1 MKKMNPPEWLSEG
14 PMDLEYKSYKML
26 SKVKELRRMLRKG
39 NLDAALNEIDPAL
52 DYLYLYDAVQAI
64 DEDLHVLPPEFDPEL
79 ELVYT
84 SRLVDVERN
93 TIVDQLCMTAL
104 DLFEDLH
111 AEAREMW
118 REVED
123 SIKTSY
129 LYTRPMLVNDGFI
142 FIVEGKKLHIY
153 AFTKP
158 NQYIF
163 DWREF
168 NPKHIQTKTLHKND
182 ITKYVQELV
191 EADDTKIMISIRY
204 TSKTPVGDG
213 VFCVIKSSVF
223 NLLKRDYGF

>member
-26 SKVKELRRMLRKG
+26 SKIKELRRMLRKG
-39 NLDAALNEIDPAL
+39 NLDAALSEIDPAL
-52 DYLYLYDAVQAI
+52 DYLYLYDAIQAI
-64 DEDLHVLPPEFDPEL
+64 DEDMQVLPPEFDPEL

-84 SRLVDVERN
+84 SRIVDVERN
-93 TIVDQLCMTAL
+93 NVVDQLCMKAL

-118 REVED
+118 RDIEEG
-123 SIKTSY
+123 IEISY
-129 LYTRPMLVNDGFI
+129 LYNRPILVNDGFI
-142 FIVEGKKLHIY
+142 FVTEGKRLHIY
-153 AFTKP
+153 SFIKP

-168 NPKHIQTKTLHKND
+168 NPKLIQTKKLLKND
-182 ITKYVQELV
+182 ITKHVQEIV
-191 EADDTKIMISIRY
+191 EKDSDKIMINVRY

-213 VFCVIKSSVF
+213 IFCVIKSVVF
-223 NLLKRDYGF
+223 NQLKRDYGF

>member
-39 NLDAALNEIDPAL
+39 NLDAALSEIDPAL
-52 DYLYLYDAVQAI
+52 DYLYLYDAIQAV
-64 DEDLHVLPPEFDPEL
+64 DEDMQVLPPEFDPEL

-84 SRLVDVERN
+84 SRIADVERN
-93 TIVDQLCMTAL
+93 NIVDQLCMTAL

-111 AEAREMW
+111 SEAREMW
-118 REVED
+118 RDVEEG
-123 SIKTSY
+123 IEISY
-129 LYTRPMLVNDGFI
+129 LYNRPMLINDGFI
-142 FIVEGKKLHIY
+142 FIMEDTKLHIY
-153 AFTKP
+153 SFVKP

-168 NPKHIQTKTLHKND
+168 NPKLIQTKKLRKND
-182 ITKYVQELV
+182 ITKHVQEIV
-191 EADDTKIMISIRY
+191 EKDSNKIMINVRY

-213 VFCVIKSSVF
+213 VFCVIKSVVF

>member
-14 PMDLEYKSYKML
+14 PMDLEYKSYKMM

-52 DYLYLYDAVQAI
+52 DYLYLYDAIQAV
-64 DEDLHVLPPEFDPEL
+64 DEDLQVLPLEFDPNL

-84 SRLVDVERN
+84 SKVVDVERN
-93 TIVDQLCMTAL
+93 AIVDQLCMKAL
-104 DLFEDLH
+104 DIFEDLH

-118 REVED
+118 RDIEENVE
-123 SIKTSY
+123 ISY
-129 LYTRPMLVNDGFI
+129 LYKKPILVNDGFI
-142 FIVEGKKLHIY
+142 FITEGNKLHIY
-153 AFTKP
+153 SFNKP

-168 NPKHIQTKTLHKND
+168 NPKHIQTKTLRKNG
-182 ITKYVQELV
+182 IANYVQELV
-191 EADDTKIMISIRY
+191 EADSTKIMINIRY
-204 TSKTPVGDG
+204 TSVIPIDSG
-213 VFCVIKSSVF
+213 VFCVIKSVIF

>member
-1 MKKMNPPEWLSEG
+1 
-14 PMDLEYKSYKML
+14 
-26 SKVKELRRMLRKG
+26 
-39 NLDAALNEIDPAL
+39 
-52 DYLYLYDAVQAI
+52 VQAI

-93 TIVDQLCMTAL
+93 NVVDQLCMTAL

-118 REVED
+118 RDIEEGTE
-123 SIKTSY
+123 ISY
-129 LYTRPMLVNDGFI
+129 LYNRPMLINDGFI
-142 FIVEGKKLHIY
+142 FVTEGKKLHIY
-153 AFTKP
+153 SFVKP

-168 NPKHIQTKTLHKND
+168 NPKLIQTKTLRKND

-191 EADDTKIMISIRY
+191 EADSNKIMINIRY
-204 TSKTPVGDG
+204 SSKTPVGDG
-213 VFCVIKSSVF
+213 VFCVIKSVVF